1 MQHGAGENIDMKPQ
15 SEYVRVTTLL
25 ASDAVHQRQ
34 PIIRDHAIRQL
45 IIDVLRQQEGLKR
58 KLKELLDQ

>member
-1 MQHGAGENIDMKPQ
+1 MKPQ